1 MESMRLMTGSGQS
14 PLAPCGRCQAVGCPW
29 DRIGTQVVCPD
40 CQEQLARGEGEPL
53 IEKVAPNRCCAVCNT
68 QGAVRYLT
76 FPLHG
81 RDPLE
86 IDLCPKHFHALL
98 ERRLDRYAYRTLSR
112 HLTRMG
118 LSARQIFLL
127 HEAFYD
133 ERGRP
138 LQPVCEE

>member
-1 MESMRLMTGSGQS
+1 MESVRLVSGSGYS
-14 PLAPCGRCQAVGCPW
+14 PLAPCGRCGAVGCPW
-29 DRIGTQVVCPD
+29 DRIGSQVVCPD
-40 CQEQLARGEGEPL
+40 CQEHLVLGEGEPL
-53 IEKVAPNRCCAVCNT
+53 AVKTAAHKLCAVCGLPGT
-68 QGAVRYLT
+68 VLYVT

-86 IDLCPKHFHALL
+86 IDLCPKHFHAFV
-98 ERRLDRYAYRTLSR
+98 ERRLDRYAYRVLSR
-112 HLTRMG
+112 HLTRLG

-138 LQPVCEE
+138 LQPVGEE